1 MGLPPSPLPRQHSLW
16 MTPYMKWRTKNV
28 QNTALC
34 REVAAAVAT
43 VSLLSRA
50 LHLVHIKAFVSIL
63 IWGAK
68 AHIFMKATKFDE
80 ISQFCF
86 DAKRKLGEF
95 HHILPPSWK
104 RSNLTII
111 DYLYFYFSSYFWS
124 PKNSLGGKTLLAP
137 L

>member
-1 MGLPPSPLPRQHSLW
+1 
-16 MTPYMKWRTKNV
+16 MTPYMKWRTRNV

-68 AHIFMKATKFDE
+68 VHIFMKATKFDE

-95 HHILPPSWK
+95 HHIFVAFLEKIKFNNNRLSIFLLLFLFLIPPKFLGEEIPSWPPP
-104 RSNLTII
+104 NENFAYIL
-111 DYLYFYFSSYFWS
+111 
-124 PKNSLGGKTLLAP
+124 
-137 L
+137 